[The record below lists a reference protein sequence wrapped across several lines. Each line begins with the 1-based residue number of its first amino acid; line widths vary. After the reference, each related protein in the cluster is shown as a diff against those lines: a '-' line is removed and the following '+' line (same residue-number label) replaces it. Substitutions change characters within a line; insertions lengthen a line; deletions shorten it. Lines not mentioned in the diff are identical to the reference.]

1 MADASQALQ
10 RNKRDA
16 EVHLQI
22 LDPTETIWT
31 FVAIKGKAVIDKR
44 GTFEDLWGWIRA
56 RNDECFGIYVVP
68 NHTPGLKRDDKSVDR
83 IRVVFV
89 DHDKPDDPER
99 CVLYEKLKAKY
110 PPHLEVETSEGKFQ
124 AYFRVDDV
132 KVAEFAAIQDGLS
145 DTYRTDTTVGIRL
158 V

>member
-1 MADASQALQ
+1 MADASQILQ

-22 LDPTETIWT
+22 LDPAETVWT
-31 FVAIKGKAVIDKR
+31 FVAIKGRSVIDKR
-44 GTFEDLWGWIRA
+44 GTLEDLWGWIRA
-56 RNDECFGIYVVP
+56 RNDEGHGIYVVP
-68 NHTPGLKRDDKSVDR
+68 NHTRGAGRTDNNVDR

-89 DHDKPDDPER
+89 DHDQPNDAER
-99 CVLYEKLKAKY
+99 CALYAHLKAKY

-124 AYFRVDDV
+124 AYFRISDV
-132 KVAEFAAIQDGLS
+132 QVSEFAAIQDGLS
-145 DTYRTDTTVGIRL
+145 DTYRTDTTVRNRL